1 MLNTKKIKE
10 FQFLTLN
17 RDGDCS
23 VTLAKI
29 VYDNKEYRVRLAD
42 CSSQGAYEV
51 TKNGNNFNI
60 NDVLRCELISYTNRE
75 YQKTEV
81 YNKFIKTMNFQ
92 HQLQL
97 KNIQ

>member
-17 RDGDCS
+17 RDGDCR

-42 CSSQGAYEV
+42 CSSQGE
-51 TKNGNNFNI
+51 
-60 NDVLRCELISYTNRE
+60 
-75 YQKTEV
+75 
-81 YNKFIKTMNFQ
+81 
-92 HQLQL
+92 
-97 KNIQ
+97 